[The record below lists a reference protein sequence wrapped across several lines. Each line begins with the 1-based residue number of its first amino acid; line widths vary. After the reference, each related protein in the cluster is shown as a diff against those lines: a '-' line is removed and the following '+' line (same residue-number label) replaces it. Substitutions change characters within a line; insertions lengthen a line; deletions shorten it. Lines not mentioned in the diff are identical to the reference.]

1 MPAIVHEGDPI
12 AKLIATRT
20 ITEQELEQK
29 APGNFNVEDMQ
40 KFCATLRIS
49 RLNKTMQD
57 IWGTMGMRDPTAI
70 FNYYNEER
78 LIIISHYNVVV
89 KGLKRRSSDDS
100 EDQNPSK
107 RSKHGDQ
114 PILAEPSNKR
124 KPSDDEENRS
134 PNKRDRQVES
144 SSSLS
149 NGAVQ
154 LSAVPAPANA
164 FSINGNSSK
173 TSTFAP
179 PSAPTSSKKRRAE
192 DELTQDTEH
201 ISPLRRE
208 MKTPKLNGSTSS
220 PSRSQTSTLFENI
233 LESPS
238 NSAPLKFSPQKKV
251 ASPEKPQVEA
261 PRFNPFGGLP
271 VPKSPT
277 KNLAPPP
284 VAPNMFAPPASP
296 ASANTFA
303 VKATPAA
310 NTSDSSP
317 SKVPTFKM
325 PTFSGNTNFLAQF
338 GAQAKKSEED
348 EEAKLLQKAKDED
361 LDSDDDEAEFEAEWR
376 KKRAALKKELE
387 DISKRGS
394 KFKLSEAAPVEPTLT
409 AKKSTF
415 EPPPGAKPLFGH
427 GASSQGSG
435 NSVFSSLNGSRTS
448 TPGPFGS
455 SSGSVLDG
463 HTPGKPASFG
473 GNNIFGHL
481 SDQDS
486 GKGDDEDEDSADG
499 ESGEE
504 DSERKDPNYKPQAET
519 GSGTPP
525 EKTGAGIASTKKPN
539 PFGLHSTFGT
549 SSGTSSPSG
558 SIFDRGSKDA
568 SKNDDE
574 SAPEKDNGGTRT
586 PGGSLFDRITKDS
599 HGNPVR
605 HISTDEKENTQPS
618 SRNIFGDMKNPFSS
632 SSNKPSSAPTDQT
645 WKPDS
650 PIKFGASSNDAS
662 SAPTIDVTAATPTK
676 STSPANLFGASISSG
691 STSLQSSNLFGNT
704 QPGDKPFANLF
715 GTSGSSKP
723 AASNVGFNFG
733 GAPSAPGSLLPS
745 GAASATTSRA
755 TTPGATTDGES
766 GADADPDAEHHEQ
779 IDLTAGGPGEEDEES
794 VHEVRAKA
802 LKWCKKEGD
811 VTEPWVT
818 QGVGPLRV
826 LKHKETGVSRILLRA
841 DPSGKIILNKGILG
855 NVEYKANG
863 KTLKIMT
870 ASDDGKGMETY
881 VLQVKAP
888 EFAQKLAE
896 VLEANKAS

>member
-12 AKLIATRT
+12 AKLVATRT
-20 ITEQELEQK
+20 ITEQELKQK

-40 KFCATLRIS
+40 KFCATFRIS

-78 LIIISHYNVVV
+78 LIIISHYNVVM

-114 PILAEPSNKR
+114 PVLAEPSNNR
-124 KPSDDEENRS
+124 KSSDEEENRS
-134 PNKRDRQVES
+134 PNKRDRQMES

-149 NGAVQ
+149 NGAIQ
-154 LSAVPAPANA
+154 HSATPAPANP
-164 FSINGNSSK
+164 FSTNGNSSN
-173 TSTFAP
+173 TPTFAP
-179 PSAPTSSKKRRAE
+179 PSAPASSKKRRAE

-220 PSRSQTSTLFENI
+220 PSRSQTSALFENI

-238 NSAPLKFSPQKKV
+238 NTAPVKFNPQKKV

-277 KNLAPPP
+277 KTPAPQ
-284 VAPNMFAPPASP
+284 AAIPNMFATSVS
-296 ASANTFA
+296 SAPINPFV
-303 VKATPAA
+303 VKAAPAA
-310 NTSDSSP
+310 NTTDNSAP
-317 SKVPTFKM
+317 KPPAFKM
-325 PTFSGNTNFLAQF
+325 PTFGGNANFLAQF

-387 DISKRGS
+387 DISKNGS
-394 KFKLSEAAPVEPTLT
+394 KFKLSGAAPAEL
-409 AKKSTF
+409 KRSNF
-415 EPPPGAKPLFGH
+415 EPLPVAKSLFGQ
-427 GASSQGSG
+427 GAPSQGSG

-463 HTPGKPASFG
+463 HLPGKPASFG

-486 GKGDDEDEDSADG
+486 GKGDDDDGDDESADSA
-499 ESGEE
+499 SGNE
-504 DSERKDPNYKPQAET
+504 DSEKKDPNYKPQAER

-525 EKTGAGIASTKKPN
+525 EKTGAGIASTKKQN
-539 PFGLHSTFGT
+539 PFGLHSTFGS
-549 SSGTSSPSG
+549 SSGTGSPSG
-558 SIFDRGSKDA
+558 SLFGRVSKDT
-568 SKNDDE
+568 SKNDEELAQD
-574 SAPEKDNGGTRT
+574 KDNGGTRT

-599 HGNPVR
+599 NGNPVR
-605 HISTDEKENTQPS
+605 HVSTEEKENTQPS
-618 SRNIFGDMKNPFSS
+618 SRNIFGDLKNSFSS
-632 SSNKPSSAPTDQT
+632 SFSKSSSAPTDQT

-650 PIKFGASSNDAS
+650 PIKFGASCNDAS

-676 STSPANLFGASISSG
+676 STSPANLFGASKSTG
-691 STSLQSSNLFGNT
+691 STSQQSSNLFGST
-704 QPGDKPFANLF
+704 QPGDKPFTNLF

-723 AASNVGFNFG
+723 AASSVGFNFG
-733 GAPSAPGSLLPS
+733 GTPSAPGSLLPS
-745 GAASATTSRA
+745 AAASATTSRA
-755 TTPGATTDGES
+755 TTPGATTDGDS

-779 IDLTAGGPGEEDEES
+779 IDLTAGGPGEEDELS

-802 LKWCKKEGD
+802 LKWCKKDGD
-811 VTEPWVT
+811 ASEPWVT

-881 VLQVKAP
+881 VLQVKTP

-896 VLEANKAS
+896 VLEANKASS